1 MEVEGSRIVGSHS
14 LCHPPRA
21 PVELDDRPL
30 IISNAW
36 PYRFY
41 PIMFPCSP
49 RTDRLGQ
56 SILLVN
62 CDDFEMLYNVSDLIL
77 FVFQWMKNFIL

>member
-1 MEVEGSRIVGSHS
+1 
-14 LCHPPRA
+14 
-21 PVELDDRPL
+21 
-30 IISNAW
+30 
-36 PYRFY
+36 
-41 PIMFPCSP
+41 MFPCSP

-77 FVFQWMKNFIL
+77 FVFQWMKNSIL